1 MKVCR
6 VKITGQQ
13 LLTHNRQLADP
24 LNEFVRE
31 KAKITSKR
39 KKTDD
44 DYLKIS
50 ELEFLGG
57 LYLDEEKRYIIPDK
71 NIKSMLGDAAK
82 SFKEGPKC
90 KEGITI
96 LNHAI
101 LSCDGDSLSPQK
113 RFKKGYYRREPLK
126 QGMSVIIRTRPLFTN
141 WSAEFEIFYDES
153 LIDPDMLDRWL
164 DVGARLKGI
173 GDGRPSF
180 GRFEI
185 QEIAHAELE
194 KANAA

>member
-6 VKITGQQ
+6 VKVNGAQ
-13 LLTHNRQLADP
+13 LLMHNRQLADP
-24 LNEFVRE
+24 LNAFVRA

-44 DYLKIS
+44 DHLKIS

-57 LYLDEEKRYIIPDK
+57 LYLNEDERYIIPDK
-71 NIKSMLGDAAK
+71 NIKAMLGDAAK

-96 LNHAI
+96 LNHSI
-101 LSCDGDSLSPQK
+101 LNADEIKLSAKQ
-113 RFKKGYYRREPLK
+113 RFDKECYRREPLK
-126 QGMSVIIRTRPLFTN
+126 QGMSVIIRTRPVFNN

-153 LIDPDMLDRWL
+153 LIDPDMIDRWL
-164 DVGARLKGI
+164 DTAARYKGI

-185 QEIAHAELE
+185 KEIVHQEL
-194 KANAA
+194 KSNAA